1 MAARWFLG
9 GWAGG
14 GREGAEGLHIFFRD
28 CCTRCCACILYLG
41 VRYRGIRD
49 FGDDEGGRF
58 VMAGMGMGMGERGCT
73 RWGIRLGE
81 FVSGVC
87 VCYTGEQT

>member
-1 MAARWFLG
+1 M
-9 GWAGG
+9 
-14 GREGAEGLHIFFRD
+14 
-28 CCTRCCACILYLG
+28 
-41 VRYRGIRD
+41 RYRGIRD

-73 RWGIRLGE
+73 RWGIRLGG

>member
-1 MAARWFLG
+1 M
-9 GWAGG
+9 
-14 GREGAEGLHIFFRD
+14 
-28 CCTRCCACILYLG
+28 
-41 VRYRGIRD
+41 RYRGIRD

-58 VMAGMGMGMGERGCT
+58 VMAGVGVGVGGGGGGGFVGGGGGGGRGEGGCT
-73 RWGIRLGE
+73 RWGIRLGG